1 MIEEISLERAGGQDL
16 IKRIAA
22 LNACAL
28 ASARRLA
35 LNPSGAGRIRL
46 GVESLP
52 SYRDLSEMEIAHFAA
67 QPVFLFRPSRLADA
81 LACPAA
87 ATLPP
92 DGEMVRRFLMLLRD
106 LALHAISSPS
116 VILAIDPADTDK
128 ARKLTDDEIEALQ
141 RSMGLTFESR
151 IEPSQEFR
159 SSTADGWD
167 QEKFLTALLRDL
179 DAQLVKTKRLVPKS
193 ALRP

>member
-52 SYRDLSEMEIAHFAA
+52 SYRDLSDMEIAHFAA

-87 ATLPP
+87 ATPPP

-141 RSMGLTFESR
+141 RSTGLTFESR
-151 IEPSQEFR
+151 IEPSLEFR

-179 DAQLVKTKRLVPKS
+179 DAQLVKTQRLVPKS

>member
-52 SYRDLSEMEIAHFAA
+52 SYRDLSDMEIAHFAA

-141 RSMGLTFESR
+141 RSTGLTFESR

>member
-52 SYRDLSEMEIAHFAA
+52 SYRDLSDMEIAHFAA

-87 ATLPP
+87 ATLAP
-92 DGEMVRRFLMLLRD
+92 DGEMVGHFVELLR
-106 LALHAISSPS
+106 AI
-116 VILAIDPADTDK
+116 AEEPAK
-128 ARKLTDDEIEALQ
+128 A
-141 RSMGLTFESR
+141 
-151 IEPSQEFR
+151 
-159 SSTADGWD
+159 
-167 QEKFLTALLRDL
+167 
-179 DAQLVKTKRLVPKS
+179 
-193 ALRP
+193 